1 MATIN
6 KLAHRR
12 SFTISKLY
20 SKYNEIKEYHV
31 YNLLEFL
38 YKDKDDWFNPITKKF
53 VNRNSDIIIS
63 FLSKGYYVF
72 GDKEIILNGVKLPYK
87 EHIER
92 FIDNR
97 LLIDVRHLK
106 RSPTAPPKRASP
118 NSPPGA
124 GMNLPRSN
132 SPQRSNSPPKIGR
145 TPAPAAPKKASPS
158 SPMGA
163 ATNKP
168 KFPPAATPAA
178 AAAAAAA
185 APATPAAAAA
195 AAFPAQL
202 KMTPAAPSR
211 KPIRF
216 SAKSKGHDKNSER
229 LTEGLCLRFVKDIN
243 NKIQST
249 KTSAELKKLKFANP
263 ITGNLIGIESPIL
276 RSFLSKCYKSFDK
289 KEIKDIIEELINVSD
304 LIEDDNVATLTPKV
318 DAITLKINEAIDNAI
333 NDFYKCCD
341 KLEANCNANGI
352 LTAHQLIA
360 NVVNSI
366 MTIIHIRYMHL
377 SYLYKKLAIKDKQ
390 PLQIYMHDKE
400 FDEYFANTLSPK
412 DIFINYY
419 KNNRIIYQKNNLEI
433 SNVITDLNPKNTE
446 AYEINN
452 LFNRQYVFEYNVGI
466 GIFKN
471 TLNYNKN
478 NQTILPDTKYP
489 ASLDAAI
496 KTFLFEKKTLPIK
509 PYDYNITN
517 SALPKYV
524 YANDNNEISKYF
536 KDIIDLVNVRLKTLP
551 DVKGFAKEITFK
563 EDYYD
568 NIIGRMMQLSFG
580 NNETG
585 YGKINMIR
593 KNILYSL
600 NAQTAAYMM
609 NHSPNSYKNLFYYS
623 EFSGTFP
630 LFTWIPLKHNEPDTI
645 YNYANAVKWQPLE
658 INPMEV
664 NLIDRYYKNN
674 GIPPWSRWLNE
685 TIYKVITNGYVS
697 INSLVFPQRIQDMKV
712 RVENTIG
719 IYKDKTRDPEYY
731 NNKIYLYHGTKT
743 RLHNIANTYDEDI
756 EILGFLSTSLN
767 MYTSSYYAGT
777 ADSAIGLIYII
788 EVDETQTYI
797 NLNDQLLQFLLLPNS
812 RIRVIYEFNYGE
824 IRVVICRLI
833 RTPSIETNNKLY
845 RKLLEEQPLDNAN
858 KYINYRIKNNNNAVP
873 VCAFM
878 LSKFWRKLPEQGS
891 RNLEVFS
898 IRRDKLN
905 NKEINNITMSKKSL
919 GGRYLYF
926 SLGQEYELYV
936 DRGLPLIAGSFED
949 IKYSIHQHF
958 IKDCYKAMGIPCL
971 DYIFIH
977 SAFVDNAITT
987 GILLDDYAKNRTYQY
1002 KYNVNNFLIDCIFKF
1017 NSIPNENKELLILD
1031 DVLKG
1036 RKYVDKIEGF
1046 RDACMYCN
1054 GVINPLFNKDASVG
1068 EHIQYMRNWKH
1079 LFAKYESASDDDLM
1093 KHFKWCNSRIDALIV
1108 IIKATKA
1115 HYLNFVYETLNG
1127 KIKDKYL
1134 DKKGVIDV
1142 ASREAL
1148 ELNDMI
1154 ETLSST
1160 LLKRASYYK
1169 KSTSNMATKHFIELI
1184 RVVLS
1189 DSYHNTHNSKLYK
1202 NPALDELILEE
1213 KEKNDAVVGGI
1224 LSIKDMNKQEAPR
1237 IKSDSSSKEIDHQN
1251 IYEAFKNIPI
1261 DSSKDMRKFK
1271 DMPKSFQEYYKGAI
1285 LDKDGC
1291 FDISDHCYCRPV
1303 KRE

>member
-1 MATIN
+1 M
-6 KLAHRR
+6 
-12 SFTISKLY
+12 
-20 SKYNEIKEYHV
+20 
-31 YNLLEFL
+31 
-38 YKDKDDWFNPITKKF
+38 
-53 VNRNSDIIIS
+53 
-63 FLSKGYYVF
+63 
-72 GDKEIILNGVKLPYK
+72 
-87 EHIER
+87 
-92 FIDNR
+92 
-97 LLIDVRHLK
+97 
-106 RSPTAPPKRASP
+106 
-118 NSPPGA
+118 
-124 GMNLPRSN
+124 
-132 SPQRSNSPPKIGR
+132 
-145 TPAPAAPKKASPS
+145 TPAPAAPSK
-158 SPMGA
+158 
-163 ATNKP
+163 
-168 KFPPAATPAA
+168 
-178 AAAAAAA
+178 
-185 APATPAAAAA
+185 
-195 AAFPAQL
+195 
-202 KMTPAAPSR
+202 

-229 LTEGLCLRFVKDIN
+229 LTEGLCLRFVKDIK

-276 RSFLSKCYKSFDK
+276 RSFLSKCYKSFDN
-289 KEIKDIIEELINVSD
+289 KEVKGIIEEIINVSD
-304 LIEDDNVATLTPKV
+304 LIEDDNVATLTPNV
-318 DAITLKINEAIDNAI
+318 DAITLKINEAIDDAI
-333 NDFYKCCD
+333 KAFYKCCD
-341 KLEANCNANGI
+341 DLETNCNGYGM
-352 LTAHQLIA
+352 LKEHMLIS
-360 NVVNSI
+360 NLVNSI
-366 MTIIHIRYMHL
+366 MAIIHIKYVHL
-377 SYLYKKLAIKDKQ
+377 SYLYKKLVIKDKKT
-390 PLQIYMHDKE
+390 LQIYMHDKA
-400 FDEYFANTLSPK
+400 FDEYFAYTTSPE
-412 DIFINYY
+412 IAFIQYHNG
-419 KNNRIIYQKNNLEI
+419 NRIIYQKNNLEI
-433 SNVITDLNPKNTE
+433 SNVVADLNPKNTQT
-446 AYEINN
+446 YEINN
-452 LFNRQYVFEYNVGI
+452 LFNRQYVFEYNADI
-466 GIFKN
+466 GILKN
-471 TLNYNKN
+471 TLNYNKVN
-478 NQTILPDTKYP
+478 LKNLYKDNFPK
-489 ASLDAAI
+489 SLETAKAAFDY
-496 KTFLFEKKTLPIK
+496 TTRQYLQF
-509 PYDYNITN
+509 DYNITN
-517 SALPKYV
+517 STLPKYV

-551 DVKGFAKEITFK
+551 DIKGFVNESTQNK
-563 EDYYD
+563 DYYD
-568 NIIGRMMQLSFG
+568 MVIAKMEDVSFG
-580 NNETG
+580 NNETA
-585 YGKINMIR
+585 YGKKDMIR

-600 NAQTAAYMM
+600 NAQIAAYMM
-609 NHSPNSYKNLFYYS
+609 NHSPDSYKNLFYYS

-658 INPMEV
+658 LNPMEV

-674 GIPPWSRWLNE
+674 GISPWSRWLNE

-731 NNKIYLYHGTKT
+731 NKKIYLYHGTKT

-767 MYTSSYYAGT
+767 MYTSSYYSGAGENV
-777 ADSAIGLIYII
+777 IGLIYII
-788 EVDETQTYI
+788 EVDETHTYI
-797 NLNDQLLQFLLLPNS
+797 NLKDQLLQFLLLPNS

-833 RTPSIETNNKLY
+833 RTPSIEMNNKLY

-858 KYINYRIKNNNNAVP
+858 KYISYRIKNNNNAVP

-919 GGRYLYF
+919 AGRYLYF

-987 GILLDDYAKNRTYQY
+987 GILSDDYANNRTYQY

-1054 GVINPLFNKDASVG
+1054 GVINPLFDKDASEG

-1134 DKKGVIDV
+1134 DKKGVFDV

-1148 ELNDMI
+1148 ELNDML

-1169 KSTSNMATKHFIELI
+1169 RNTSNIATKHFIELI
-1184 RVVLS
+1184 RVILS
-1189 DSYHNTHNSKLYK
+1189 DGYHNTHNSKLYK
-1202 NPALDELILEE
+1202 NPFLDELILGE

-1224 LSIKDMNKQEAPR
+1224 LSARDMNKQEAR
-1237 IKSDSSSKEIDHQN
+1237 IKSDSGNKKIEHQML
-1251 IYEAFKNIPI
+1251 YEAFKNVPI